1 MSLTFDLSSRSAL
14 VTGAGSG
21 IGRAIAVS
29 LAKSG
34 ASVCAVDINPDRCD
48 RILDE
53 LLSAGV
59 KATAFHGDVS
69 NRFQASAAIEHAREA
84 FGRIDLLVNAAGVFK
99 GGDMLLLDEWD
110 WRRVME
116 INLGGTFFMSQ
127 LLGRVMADA
136 GGGVILN
143 LGASGARPEG
153 VSYVASKAGIIGL
166 TQQTARELAQFHVRC
181 NALILGAVGEDDMP
195 ASSSTSPVGTLDDA
209 ASAALFLLSDGAR
222 FITGQ
227 ALTVDGGA
235 SLGL

>member
-1 MSLTFDLSSRSAL
+1 MSLTIDFSSRSAL
-14 VTGAGSG
+14 VTGAGG
-21 IGRAIAVS
+21 GVGRAVAVA

-48 RILDE
+48 RILGE
-53 LLSAGV
+53 LRAAGV

-84 FGRIDLLVNAAGVFK
+84 FGQIDLLVNAAGVFK

-127 LLGRVMADA
+127 LMGRVMADA
-136 GGGVILN
+136 GGGAILN

-166 TQQTARELAQFHVRC
+166 TQQTARELAQYRVRC

-195 ASSSTSPVGTLDDA
+195 APSSTPVGALDDA

>member
-1 MSLTFDLSSRSAL
+1 MSPKYDFSGRTAL
-14 VTGAGSG
+14 VTGAGG
-21 IGRAIAVS
+21 GVGRAIAVA

-53 LLSAGV
+53 LLATGA
-59 KATAFHGDVS
+59 KAVSFHGDIS
-69 NRFQASAAIEHAREA
+69 NRFQASAAIEQTRES
-84 FGRIDLLVNAAGVFK
+84 FGRADLLVNAAGVFK
-99 GGDMLLLDEWD
+99 SGEMLLLDEWD
-110 WRRVME
+110 WRRVLE

-143 LGASGARPEG
+143 IGASGTRPDA
-153 VSYVASKAGIIGL
+153 VSYVASKAGVVGL
-166 TQQTARELAQFHVRC
+166 TQQTARELARYRIRC

-195 ASSSTSPVGTLDDA
+195 VLTAAPTGTLEDA
-209 ASAALFLLSDGAR
+209 ASAALFLLSDAAQ

-227 ALTVDGGA
+227 TLTVDGGA